1 VELLARTFEQLGYQS
16 ESSTWRN
23 AYLQGALEL
32 RRGPRETAGLRLGEE
47 LSKALTASD
56 LFDALAT
63 RLNPTRIQ
71 RPMLRLNWRF
81 TDVACDHLVQVERA
95 TLTHLPGVRTSEA
108 NATIELSQSTFRD
121 LLLRRIEFLPAFTE
135 GKIRFEGDP
144 GVLREFFGL
153 FEEVTATFPIVG
165 ERPTK

>member
-1 VELLARTFEQLGYQS
+1 
-16 ESSTWRN
+16 
-23 AYLQGALEL
+23 
-32 RRGPRETAGLRLGEE
+32 
-47 LSKALTASD
+47 
-56 LFDALAT
+56 
-63 RLNPTRIQ
+63 
-71 RPMLRLNWRF
+71 
-81 TDVACDHLVQVERA
+81 VACDHLVQVERA

-121 LLLRRIEFLPAFTE
+121 LLLRRIEFLPALTE